1 MEYGL
6 ADFER
11 FFYDEI
17 SFRNNLFKKPNLKTV
32 YVMQKLIHSLHGETK
47 SRKSR
52 FMSSFSPLLKIY
64 VTLDLF

>member
-1 MEYGL
+1 MSFMNTTSDL

-32 YVMQKLIHSLHGETK
+32 YVMQN
-47 SRKSR
+47 
-52 FMSSFSPLLKIY
+52 
-64 VTLDLF
+64 